1 MALRKN
7 YYREYIS
14 NAIKRAIPFNLTFDQ
29 FNNLISQN
37 CAYCGQEPYICS
49 RIYDKESKIK

>member
-37 CAYCGQEPYICS
+37 CAY
-49 RIYDKESKIK
+49 